1 MMPRRVGGARDERRR
16 ALRALLKRRR
26 VRTQSEISDYLGQR
40 GFDITQSSLSRD
52 LVSIGA
58 RKLNGAYRLV
68 DEENDGTEGTPHY
81 PSLEQLKPFVVD
93 LKTAGP
99 NILVVTT
106 RPGLAQT
113 VALALDSMGMPEVIG
128 TVAGD
133 DTVFVATPNRRGQ
146 RALEKRFGH
155 ILERDDGEA

>member
-1 MMPRRVGGARDERRR
+1 MARRGGGTRDERRR

-26 VRTQSEISDYLGQR
+26 VRTQSEISEYLGHR

-68 DEENDGTEGTPHY
+68 DEDAAGGDGSPHY
-81 PSLEQLKPFVVD
+81 PSLEQLRPFVVE
-93 LKTAGP
+93 LKAAGP

-146 RALEKRFGH
+146 RALEKRFGSV
-155 ILERDDGEA
+155 LRKSAEG